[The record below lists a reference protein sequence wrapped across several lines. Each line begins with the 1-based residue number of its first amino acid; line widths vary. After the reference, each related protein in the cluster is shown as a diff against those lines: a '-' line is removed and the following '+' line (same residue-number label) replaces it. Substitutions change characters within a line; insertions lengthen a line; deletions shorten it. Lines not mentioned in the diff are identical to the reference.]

1 MFEDLK
7 FLNVGAPLFRA
18 ELEKQHVDCAQ
29 VDWKPVAGGNQKV
42 IAALDRLLEQPER
55 EAANAEAA
63 ARIKRSRAV
72 WVGMPRSCT
81 PARPLLMRTCAVPC
95 RARCRAR

>member
-29 VDWKPVAGGNQKV
+29 VDW
-42 IAALDRLLEQPER
+42 
-55 EAANAEAA
+55 
-63 ARIKRSRAV
+63 
-72 WVGMPRSCT
+72 
-81 PARPLLMRTCAVPC
+81 
-95 RARCRAR
+95 